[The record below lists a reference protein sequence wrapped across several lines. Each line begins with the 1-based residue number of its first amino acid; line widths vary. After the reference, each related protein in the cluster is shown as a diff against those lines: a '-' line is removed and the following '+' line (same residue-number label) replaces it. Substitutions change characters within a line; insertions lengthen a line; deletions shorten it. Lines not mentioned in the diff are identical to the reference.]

1 VKVSVII
8 VCRNSAAILG
18 GALASLRAQ
27 TWPDIQLV
35 VVDGG
40 STDDTVSLARAV
52 ARDGDVIVSEPDDGI
67 YHAMN
72 KGLTLATGDL
82 VYFLG
87 SDDRFFGP
95 DVIEAVAT
103 SAAGRSADI
112 IVGDVICSGTDV
124 RYRESH
130 GHIRPWN
137 LLEERICHQAAFVR
151 RLVYERLG
159 GFDERYRICADYEFF
174 VRALRSGATLQYLDM
189 VVAVFQLG
197 GASAQAPRVWR
208 SETRDIHRRY
218 TRRRDVPVL
227 LAYRAVR
234 KAYRATKGHWLDHP
248 TE

>member
-1 VKVSVII
+1 MKVSVII

-27 TWPDIQLV
+27 TWPDIQMV
-35 VVDGG
+35 IVDGG
-40 STDDTVSLARAV
+40 STDGTVALARAV
-52 ARDGDVIVSEPDDGI
+52 AREGDVIVSEPDDGI
-67 YHAMN
+67 YPAMN

-87 SDDRFFGP
+87 SDDQFFGP
-95 DVIEAVAT
+95 DVLALVA
-103 SAAGRSADI
+103 SAARPSADI

-130 GHIRPWN
+130 VHIRPWN

-151 RLVYERLG
+151 RSVYERLG

-174 VRALRSGATLQYLDM
+174 VRALRGGATLQYLDL

-197 GASAQAPRVWR
+197 GASARAPRVWR
-208 SETRDIHRRY
+208 AETRDIHRRY